1 MLLASEEQRAIGLR
15 RIAEIRRTLFARQPN
30 HAEEIYDTA
39 PLHLRH
45 TFCFHAGLTERYVWL
60 KFHEMGYAERRKIV
74 AALNELISLSQSLP
88 RYISETDCLLPPKNN
103 LSNQAGVQP
112 AGHRSAQIH
121 PIKYWKIL
129 WLILLIWRRSARH

>member
-45 TFCFHAGLTERYVWL
+45 TFCFLAGLTERYVWL

-88 RYISETDCLLPPKNN
+88 RYISETDCLLTPK
-103 LSNQAGVQP
+103 
-112 AGHRSAQIH
+112 
-121 PIKYWKIL
+121 K
-129 WLILLIWRRSARH
+129 